1 MQNIEELKKKVLDFV
16 RLNGPILP
24 VQLSKVLSKDLIYTS
39 AILSSLVASGYLK
52 ITNVKIGGSP
62 LYYTAGQEYKLQ
74 HLNKYLKDREQEAFE
89 LLKDNKLLRESELQ
103 PVQRV
108 ALREIKDF
116 AVQILA
122 KDKDREEIFWKWFL
136 LPDQEAKSIIS
147 TVLSKKEPIKEEI
160 KQEETVQSPKV
171 EKLPQQKEIR
181 RELFK
186 RIEEEIKKPRVK
198 EERKISFQNAIDNFI
213 KSNNIK
219 ILGYEPV
226 RKDREVNMVIE
237 LPTSIGSLKFFL
249 KAKNKKSVTN
259 ADLLLANNEA
269 QQKNLPIIFLT
280 TGKPAKKYLDFIEK
294 NLKNQL
300 IFKQI
305 N

>member
-24 VQLSKVLSKDLIYTS
+24 VQLSKVLNKDLIYTS

-62 LYYTAGQEYKLQ
+62 LYYITGQEYKLQ
-74 HLNKYLKDREQEAFE
+74 RLNKYLKDREQEAFE
-89 LLKDNKLLRESELQ
+89 LLKNNKVLRESELQ

-122 KDKDREEIFWKWFL
+122 KDNDKEEIFWKWFL
-136 LPDQEAKSIIS
+136 LPDQEAKSIVNNIIN
-147 TVLSKKEPIKEEI
+147 KKELVEKEEI
-160 KQEETVQSPKV
+160 KEQIQPRILN
-171 EKLPQQKEIR
+171 LPQKEIR

-186 RIEEEIKKPRVK
+186 RIEEEIKKPKIK
-198 EERKISFQNAIDNFI
+198 EEKKVLFHHIIDNFL
-213 KSNNIK
+213 KPNNIK
-219 ILGYEPV
+219 ILNYEVV
-226 RKDREVNMVIE
+226 RKDREINMTIE
-237 LPTSIGSLKFFL
+237 LPTSIGPLKFFL
-249 KAKNKKSVTN
+249 KAKNKKAISN

-280 TGKPAKKYLDFIEK
+280 TGKPTKKYTEFIEK

-305 N
+305 DQ